1 MLRKR
6 RGITVIEFTLYTVVT
21 VCFITIAVN
30 LLKRIY
36 YYTQPEVKVEIQL
49 KECAEKIGFGNKYIV
64 VELPVSDET
73 EKLLKEEHY
82 EVYKEL
88 KEEQKAVYKKI
99 DK

>member
-1 MLRKR
+1 MRKR
-6 RGITVIEFTLYTVVT
+6 IGFEFIFLTAVT
-21 VCFITIAVN
+21 VCFIAIAVVI
-30 LLKRIY
+30 LKKGY
-36 YYTQPEVKVEIQL
+36 YYEQPEVKVEIQL
-49 KECAEKIGFGNKYIV
+49 KECAEKIGSGNKYIV

-88 KEEQKAVYKKI
+88 KEEQEVIYKKN